1 MQCDPFLARRIL
13 TSAHD
18 RRDGLYLLLLGSLLF
33 VFAGVAI
40 EHFND
45 EGMLDFKEYY
55 LGSRCLLEHHDPYKQ
70 SDLAAMY
77 DREAGNL
84 VPDPCPGCWRRST
97 DHMTPNF
104 PTTFLLVTPLAVLP
118 WGVAKTIWITLTA
131 GCYILAVFLMMNV
144 GADYA
149 PRFCAFMI
157 YLFLINSELLLASGN
172 AAGIVI
178 GLSIIAAWTILR
190 NRFALAGALC
200 LALALVVKPHDAG
213 LIWFYLLLAG
223 GAVRKRALQ
232 TLAMAGAFAAAAA
245 LWTWHVAPHW
255 LQELLSNESAIV
267 SPGGI
272 NDPGP
277 ASTGN
282 SGVDLIISLQTIVS
296 RFLDNPHFYN
306 LVAYL
311 ICGALLLVWL
321 RKTLRSPFTPELAWF
336 ALAAV
341 VPLSML
347 FAYHRRYDARLLL
360 LAVPACAMLWRQ
372 GGAIAAWMLA
382 LNLAVIVATGDF
394 FWIVILSITHYQGI
408 SSDFSI
414 FSAPLTLLALATFS
428 IWVYWRREPE
438 SADATAA
445 QIVLTDAV

>member
-1 MQCDPFLARRIL
+1 M
-13 TSAHD
+13 
-18 RRDGLYLLLLGSLLF
+18 
-33 VFAGVAI
+33 V
-40 EHFND
+40 
-45 EGMLDFKEYY
+45 DFKEYY
-55 LGSRCLLEHHDPYKQ
+55 LGSRCLLEHHDPFNQ
-70 SDLAAMY
+70 ADLAAMY
-77 DREAGNL
+77 EGEAGNS
-84 VPDPCPGCWRRST
+84 VPHLCPGCWQRST

-118 WGVAKTIWITLTA
+118 WGAAKTIWITLTA
-131 GCYILAVFLMMNV
+131 GCYILAIFLMMNV

-200 LALALVVKPHDAG
+200 LALALVMKPHDAG

-223 GAVRKRALQ
+223 GDVRKRALQ

-245 LWTWHVAPHW
+245 LWTWHIAPQW
-255 LQELLSNESAIV
+255 VQELLSNESALV

-306 LVAYL
+306 PVVYL
-311 ICGALLLVWL
+311 ICGALLLVWM
-321 RKTLRSPFTPELAWF
+321 RKTLRSPFTQERAWF
-336 ALAAV
+336 ALAAIA
-341 VPLSML
+341 PLSML
-347 FAYHRRYDARLLL
+347 FLYHRRYDARLLL
-360 LAVPACAMLWRQ
+360 IAIPACAMLWKQ

-382 LNLAVIVATGDF
+382 LTLATIVATGDF
-394 FWIVILSITHYQGI
+394 FWIVLLYVTHFRA
-408 SSDFSI
+408 SSVALSI
-414 FSAPLTLLALATFS
+414 FSGPLTLLALATFFG
-428 IWVYWRREPE
+428 WVYLRREPE
-438 SADATAA
+438 PEEAAVPRIVLRDAT
-445 QIVLTDAV
+445 

>member
-1 MQCDPFLARRIL
+1 M
-13 TSAHD
+13 
-18 RRDGLYLLLLGSLLF
+18 LGSLLF
-33 VFAGVAI
+33 VLAGVAI
-40 EHFND
+40 EQLND
-45 EGMLDFKEYY
+45 AGMVDFKEYY
-55 LGSRCLLEHHDPYKQ
+55 LGSRCLLEHHDPFKQ

-77 DREAGNL
+77 EGDAGNL
-84 VPDPCPGCWRRST
+84 VPHLCPGCWRRST

-131 GCYILAVFLMMNV
+131 GCYILAIFLMMNV
-144 GADYA
+144 GAEFA
-149 PRFCAFMI
+149 PRFSAFMI

-178 GLSIIAAWTILR
+178 GLTIIAAWTILR

-232 TLAMAGAFAAAAA
+232 SLAMAGALAASAAI
-245 LWTWHVAPHW
+245 WTWHIAPHW
-255 LQELLSNESAIV
+255 LPELLSNESALV
-267 SPGGI
+267 APGGI

-282 SGVDLIISLQTIVS
+282 FGVDLIISLQTIVS
-296 RFLDNPHFYN
+296 RIKDSPHFYN
-306 LVAYL
+306 AVVFL
-311 ICGALLLVWL
+311 ICGALLLVWML
-321 RKTLRSPFTPELAWF
+321 KTLRSRFTPELAWF

-347 FAYHRRYDARLLL
+347 FFYHRRYDARLLL

-372 GGAIAAWMLA
+372 GGAIAGWMLA
-382 LNLAVIVATGDF
+382 LNLAVITATGDF
-394 FWIVILSITHYQGI
+394 FWIVLLSITHYRGI
-408 SSDFSI
+408 SVAFSI
-414 FSAPLTLLALATFS
+414 LSAPASLLALATFS
-428 IWVYWRREPE
+428 VWVYWRRTPAP
-438 SADATAA
+438 SDATTSAPT
-445 QIVLTDAV
+445 LSP

>member
-1 MQCDPFLARRIL
+1 MLA
-13 TSAHD
+13 SEKD

-33 VFAGVAI
+33 IFAGVAI

-45 EGMLDFKEYY
+45 AGMVDFKEYY
-55 LGSRCLLEHHDPYKQ
+55 LGSRCLLEHHDPFKQ
-70 SDLAAMY
+70 ADLAAMY
-77 DREAGNL
+77 EGEAGNS
-84 VPDPCPGCWRRST
+84 VPQVCPGCWHRST

-118 WGVAKTIWITLTA
+118 WGIAKTIWITLTA
-131 GCYILAVFLMMNV
+131 GCYILAIFLMMNV
-144 GADYA
+144 GAEFA
-149 PRFCAFMI
+149 PRFCAGLI

-200 LALALVVKPHDAG
+200 LALALVVKPQDAG
-213 LIWFYLLLAG
+213 LIWLYLLLAG

-232 TLAMAGAFAAAAA
+232 TVAMAGALTGAAA
-245 LWTWHVAPHW
+245 LWTWHIAPQW
-255 LQELLSNESAIV
+255 WQELLSNESALIA
-267 SPGGI
+267 PGGI

-296 RFLDNPHFYN
+296 RLKDNPHFYN
-306 LVAYL
+306 AVVFL
-311 ICGALLLVWL
+311 ICGALLFMWM
-321 RKTLRSPFTPELAWF
+321 RKTLRSPFTQELAWF

-347 FAYHRRYDARLLL
+347 FLYHRRYDARLLL

-394 FWIVILSITHYQGI
+394 FWIVLLSITHYQGI
-408 SSDFSI
+408 SVAFSI
-414 FSAPLTLLALATFS
+414 FSAPASLLALSTFS
-428 IWVYWRREPE
+428 VWVYWRR
-438 SADATAA
+438 A
-445 QIVLTDAV
+445 

>member
-1 MQCDPFLARRIL
+1 V
-13 TSAHD
+13 
-18 RRDGLYLLLLGSLLF
+18 LGSLLF
-33 VFAGVAI
+33 VLAGVAI

-45 EGMLDFKEYY
+45 AGMVDFKEYY
-55 LGSRCLLEHHDPYKQ
+55 LGSRCLLEHHDPFKQ

-77 DREAGNL
+77 EGEADNL
-84 VPDPCPGCWRRST
+84 VPHLCPGCWRRST
-97 DHMTPNF
+97 DHMTPNL

-118 WGVAKTIWITLTA
+118 WAVAKTIWITLTA

-178 GLSIIAAWTILR
+178 GLSMIAAWTILR

-213 LIWFYLLLAG
+213 LIWLYLLLAG

-232 TLAMAGAFAAAAA
+232 SLAMAAGLAAAAA
-245 LWTWHVAPHW
+245 LWTRHIAPHW
-255 LQELLSNESAIV
+255 LQELLANEAALV

-282 SGVDLIISLQTIVS
+282 FGVDLIISLQTIVS
-296 RFLDNPHFYN
+296 RFKDNPHFYN
-306 LVAYL
+306 AVVFL
-311 ICGALLLVWL
+311 ICGALLLVWM
-321 RKTLRSPFTPELAWF
+321 RKTLRSPFTRELAWF

-347 FAYHRRYDARLLL
+347 FVYHRRYDARLLL
-360 LAVPACAMLWRQ
+360 LAVPACAILWRQ

-382 LNLAVIVATGDF
+382 LNLAVIAATGDF
-394 FWIVILSITHYQGI
+394 FWIVLLSITHYQRI
-408 SSDFSI
+408 SGDFSI
-414 FSAPLTLLALATFS
+414 LSAPLTLLALATFS
-428 IWVYWRREPE
+428 VWVYWRRAPAP
-438 SADATAA
+438 S
-445 QIVLTDAV
+445 DAVSSTATLSP

>member
-1 MQCDPFLARRIL
+1 V
-13 TSAHD
+13 
-18 RRDGLYLLLLGSLLF
+18 LGSLLF
-33 VFAGVAI
+33 VLSGVAI

-45 EGMLDFKEYY
+45 AGMIDFKEYY

-77 DREAGNL
+77 EGDADNL
-84 VPDPCPGCWRRST
+84 VPQVCPGCWHRRT

-104 PTTFLLVTPLAVLP
+104 PTTFLLVTPLAILP
-118 WGVAKTIWITLTA
+118 WTVAKTIWITLTA
-131 GCYILAVFLMMNV
+131 GCYILAIFLMMNV
-144 GADYA
+144 GADFA

-178 GLSIIAAWTILR
+178 GLSMIAAWCILR

-200 LALALVVKPHDAG
+200 LALALVVKPQDAG
-213 LIWFYLLLAG
+213 LIWLYLLLAG

-232 TLAMAGAFAAAAA
+232 TVAMAGALTGAAA
-245 LWTWHVAPHW
+245 LWTWHIAPQW
-255 LQELLSNESAIV
+255 WQELLSNESALIA
-267 SPGGI
+267 PGGI

-296 RFLDNPHFYN
+296 RLKDNPHFYN
-306 LVAYL
+306 AVVFL
-311 ICGALLLVWL
+311 ICGALLFMWM
-321 RKTLRSPFTPELAWF
+321 RKTLRSPFTQELAWF

-347 FAYHRRYDARLLL
+347 FLYHRRYDARLLL

-372 GGAIAAWMLA
+372 GGAIAGWMLA

-394 FWIVILSITHYQGI
+394 FWIVLLSITHYQGI
-408 SSDFSI
+408 SVAFSI
-414 FSAPLTLLALATFS
+414 FSGPTSLLALATFS
-428 IWVYWRREPE
+428 VWVYWRRVP
-438 SADATAA
+438 AA
-445 QIVLTDAV
+445 QDAASSAPILSPRAAP